1 MRPTVLSI
9 VFVVCTVM
17 STRSSLACGKT
28 MLGFSKVLLEC
39 YFTTKLICCFFQER
53 YILLSNVNVLNFSLI
68 SCKLCVTTSYVR
80 ICSKW
85 RIFHIRISSQWLP
98 KSGQTFTLMV
108 FINPL
113 ALPFEVSHPT
123 ATLSCRLCNE
133 PKLDTTMLWQHK
145 MSFFQNALRTYF
157 FSCL

>member
-1 MRPTVLSI
+1 MRPTVLSV

-53 YILLSNVNVLNFSLI
+53 YILLSNVNVMNFSLI
-68 SCKLCVTTSYVR
+68 SCKLCVTTSYARICSKLCVTKSYARICSKLCVTTSYAR

-85 RIFHIRISSQWLP
+85 RILHIRISSQWLP
-98 KSGQTFTLMV
+98 KSGQNIYV
-108 FINPL
+108 DG
-113 ALPFEVSHPT
+113 V
-123 ATLSCRLCNE
+123 
-133 PKLDTTMLWQHK
+133 
-145 MSFFQNALRTYF
+145 Y
-157 FSCL
+157 